1 MSRPDNQTSGLF
13 HLSFTISPLRLSHRS
28 KAVADGAVGFYCDH
42 HVSARMSKFMYGVE
56 FLREYNPEDPDHVTR
71 QDRMCELPSG
81 PKLLADAFD
90 CILSRVRYH
99 YFARP
104 SSSLTDHT
112 FKGIKVKES
121 SVFTRKYCTEVTS
134 LSTLS
139 VFEVEVWCYRGGTS
153 TPMWINRHAEDFTT
167 LCIVQADLSP
177 LAGSAQSK
185 PGRSGKTY
193 WTIVFSVEIHFGLTE
208 FKARIKWVD
217 SVSFHSNYCSTRY

>member
-1 MSRPDNQTSGLF
+1 
-13 HLSFTISPLRLSHRS
+13 
-28 KAVADGAVGFYCDH
+28 
-42 HVSARMSKFMYGVE
+42 MSKFMYGVE
-56 FLREYNPEDPDHVTR
+56 FLREFNPDDPDHVSR

-90 CILSRVRYH
+90 CILARVRDSASLL
-99 YFARP
+99 FAP
-104 SSSLTDHT
+104 IPDELPLQ
-112 FKGIKVKES
+112 GVKVKES

-134 LSTLS
+134 LGTLS
-139 VFEVEVWCYRGGTS
+139 VFEVEIWCYRGGTS
-153 TPMWINRHAEDFTT
+153 TPMWINRQAEDFTT

-217 SVSFHSNYCSTRY
+217 SVSSSVQ

>member
-1 MSRPDNQTSGLF
+1 MSRGRTGCASYPQARSSSPMRLTASLLEYVLLPY
-13 HLSFTISPLRLSHRS
+13 LS
-28 KAVADGAVGFYCDH
+28 
-42 HVSARMSKFMYGVE
+42 
-56 FLREYNPEDPDHVTR
+56 
-71 QDRMCELPSG
+71 
-81 PKLLADAFD
+81 
-90 CILSRVRYH
+90 
-99 YFARP
+99 

-139 VFEVEVWCYRGGTS
+139 VFEVEIWCYRGGTS

-177 LAGSAQSK
+177 LAGSAQPK

-217 SVSFHSNYCSTRY
+217 SVSSDCNRRSTHY